1 MTEKK
6 SKLTFDI
13 IQKSCGQKIVGAK
26 LESLSAFQKVKVRW
40 SYRSFQFN
48 TGSDQ
53 DMSLGKNFLKD
64 SPKNFD

>member
-1 MTEKK
+1 VTEKK
-6 SKLTFDI
+6 SKKSFEI

-26 LESLSAFQKVKVRW
+26 LESLSAFQKFKVRW

-53 DMSLGKNFLKD
+53 DLSLGKIYFDINFEK
-64 SPKNFD
+64 